1 MAGKINSPI
10 NPALIRKVLT
20 YPISARQI
28 AGRVGCHAGTVT
40 YIIAKHFA
48 NDVDSDL
55 RYGNGSRSK
64 ERHYWLREN

>member
-1 MAGKINSPI
+1 MAGKTNSPI
-10 NPALIRKVLT
+10 DPALIRKVLT

-28 AGRVGCHAGTVT
+28 AGRVGCHAATVT
-40 YIIAKHFA
+40 YIIATHFA
-48 NDVDSDL
+48 DVVDSDM